1 MKNRVR
7 IQRIIIFT
15 VAVTAIF
22 FPRIMSPEWK
32 VETIDQVMDALGIT
46 LVLFGFLFRIS
57 ARGYKEENSLSGK
70 NMVKDGPYAFVR
82 NPMYLGTF
90 LIGFGIIFVL
100 FKIWTSLLFLSVFL
114 LIYIPQVKKEEAALS
129 RLFSE
134 EYRDYRK
141 TVPRFFPGP
150 LQLLNIA
157 DYIILKPS
165 WIKKEFISLV
175 TTFILIIAIEVRNDI
190 GLFGYQEFYKE
201 PVELSLVILLFVAIS
216 FLLIKRGTTS
226 IKH

>member
-7 IQRIIIFT
+7 IQRIIVFT
-15 VAVTAIF
+15 VVVTAIF
-22 FPRIMSPEWK
+22 FRVMSPEWK
-32 VETIDQVMDALGIT
+32 VETMDGFMDALGIA

-57 ARGYKEENSLSGK
+57 ARGYKEERSLSGK

-90 LIGFGIIFVL
+90 LIGSGIIFVL

-114 LIYIPQVKKEEAALS
+114 LIYIPQIKKEEAALS
-129 RLFSE
+129 RLFSK
-134 EYRDYRK
+134 EYRDYCK

-150 LQLLNIA
+150 LQLLNITN
-157 DYIILKPS
+157 YIILKPS
-165 WIKKEFISLV
+165 WIKKELISLV
-175 TTFILIIAIEVRNDI
+175 TTFILIIAIEVRDDI

-201 PVELSLVILLFVAIS
+201 PIELSLVILLFVAIS
-216 FLLIKRGTTS
+216 FLLIKRETTS